1 MDGISPKIHA
11 TEFKYDFSVHGGAIG
26 SVTIQDKTIPAN
38 ALILGGLIID
48 PDTNIAAGV
57 GATVALGIKA
67 AGDLHAAD
75 AFADINGG
83 PLWCNQITIG
93 STVPIETAS
102 QEGLIVTIAT
112 AALTA
117 GVFRVKVFWV
127 HG

>member
-1 MDGISPKIHA
+1 MDGLQPIIHA
-11 TEFKYDFSVHGGAIG
+11 TEFKYDFSVDGGAVG
-26 SVTIQDKTIPAN
+26 SITIQDKTIPTN

-48 PDTNIAAGV
+48 PDTNIASGGA
-57 GATVALGIKA
+57 ATVALGIKT

-75 AFADINGG
+75 AYADINGG
-83 PLWCNQITIG
+83 PLWADQLTIG
-93 STVPIETAS
+93 ETAPLETAS

>member
-1 MDGISPKIHA
+1 MDGLSPKIHA
-11 TEFKYDFSVHGGAIG
+11 TEFKYDFSVNGGAIG
-26 SVTIQDKTIPAN
+26 AVTIQDKTIPTN
-38 ALILGGLIID
+38 ALILGGLIFD
-48 PDTNIAAGV
+48 PDTDLV
-57 GATVALGIKA
+57 GATATVSLGINS

-75 AFADINGG
+75 AIADINGG
-83 PLWCNQITIG
+83 PLWCDQITLG
-93 STVPIETAS
+93 STAPIETSS

>member
-1 MDGISPKIHA
+1 MDGLSPKIHA

-26 SVTIQDKTIPAN
+26 AVTIQDKTIPAN
-38 ALILGGLIID
+38 ALILGGLIFD
-48 PDTNIAAGV
+48 PDTDLV
-57 GATVALGIKA
+57 GATATVSLGIKT

-75 AFADINGG
+75 AIADINAG
-83 PLWCNQITIG
+83 PLWVDQITLG
-93 STVPIETAS
+93 STAPIETAS

>member
-1 MDGISPKIHA
+1 MDSIEPRIHA

-26 SVTIQDKTIPAN
+26 AVTIQDKTIPTN
-38 ALILGGLIID
+38 ALVLGGLIID
-48 PDTNIAAGV
+48 PDTDITSGGA
-57 GATVALGIKA
+57 ATVSLGIKA

-75 AFADINGG
+75 AIADINGA
-83 PLWCNQITIG
+83 PLWADQFTLG
-93 STVPIETAS
+93 TTAPIETAS
-102 QEGLIVTIAT
+102 QEGLIVTIAV